1 MSLERKEVE
10 EIALLA
16 RIALTPDEL
25 DAMQSDLGTILEH
38 FAVIAKVDTTDVPA
52 MTHAVPNDM
61 ELRGDVV
68 EPSLPAS
75 EALAAAPKREGDLFV
90 VPAIISSQGDG
101 EP

>member
-1 MSLERKEVE
+1 MALERKEVL

-16 RIALTPDEL
+16 RVALAPDEL
-25 DAMQSDLGTILEH
+25 DQMQADLGTILEH
-38 FAVIAKVDTTDVPA
+38 FATIAQVDTTDVPP

-61 ELRGDVV
+61 ELRADAV

-90 VPAIISSQGDG
+90 VPAIISQGDG
-101 EP
+101 DS